1 MLLRTFTPSISLLVA
16 LLGHACKPSAP
27 TSPAGASAIAP
38 LDPGAIPFDDAHWEY
53 DATEHEVTEH
63 LGRPALRLHGGFAL
77 LRDVELAEGTIEFDM
92 AFEPDTA
99 FPGVAWH
106 VQDTKTFER
115 FYLRVFLSGS
125 REATQYTPYFNGV
138 SGWQLYH
145 GPGYNSKVRF
155 RGNTWVPIKLVVS
168 GGRAEAYVGGAQ
180 EPTMVIP
187 RLELGASTG
196 RVALQVESL
205 PASWGVTPIWFSNV
219 RVTPA
224 EAPAL
229 RRPAPEVPARPG
241 RVPTWQVSEVFSLA
255 KIAGRKQ
262 LPPEEAAAHEW
273 TALPTDPEGLA
284 NLARVQ
290 GVGKDRD
297 TAFARVTVVSDRA
310 QTKRLDFGFSEQ
322 ARVYLDGRLL
332 YSGDDT
338 WSSRDITFQ
347 GVVGYFDAVY
357 LPLAAGPN
365 ELWFAVT
372 ENVDMRGG
380 WGVLA
385 AFEDLEGLS
394 FAPHASVRRPA
405 RMAETTPPS

>member
-1 MLLRTFTPSISLLVA
+1 MRTTILLPLLVSS
-16 LLGHACKPSAP
+16 LQLACKPSAEGSTTP
-27 TSPAGASAIAP
+27 PAAAAP
-38 LDPGAIPFDDAHWEY
+38 LHPDAIPFDDAHWEY
-53 DATEHEVTEH
+53 EAREHEVTQH

-99 FPGVAWH
+99 FPGIAWH

-145 GPGYNSKVRF
+145 GLGYNSKIRF
-155 RGNTWVPIKLVVS
+155 RGNTWVPIKIVIS
-168 GGRAEAYVGGAQ
+168 GGRAEAYVGGVE
-180 EPTMVIP
+180 EPTMAIP
-187 RLELGASTG
+187 RLELGAATG

-224 EAPAL
+224 AAPPL
-229 RRPAPEVPARPG
+229 RSPAPQDRSRPG
-241 RVPTWQVSEVFSLA
+241 RVPQWQVSEVFSEA
-255 KIAGRKQ
+255 KIAPLRQ
-262 LPPEEAAAHEW
+262 LPADEVAAHQW
-273 TALPTDPEGLA
+273 TELPADPEGLT

-290 GVGKDRD
+290 GVGAERD
-297 TAFARVTVVSDRA
+297 TVFTRVTVISERA
-310 QTKRLDFGFSEQ
+310 QTKRLDFGFSEK
-322 ARVYLDGRLL
+322 ARVYLGGRLL
-332 YSGDDT
+332 WSGDDT

-347 GVVGYFDAVY
+347 GVVGYWDSVY
-357 LPLAAGPN
+357 LPLAEGPN

-385 AFEDLEGLS
+385 AFEDLDGIRFE
-394 FAPHASVRRPA
+394 
-405 RMAETTPPS
+405 